1 MQINEICDIII
12 DKSKPIIATAI
23 HDGHELCDYLKS
35 NTKLSD
41 LERLREEDPFTGIL
55 AKVSDTYIIAKNSRF
70 EVDLNRP
77 REKAIYK
84 KPSDAWGLDMW
95 KNSLTKKHI
104 EQTLTNQYDLFYDNL
119 KEILD
124 DYLKTHKKI
133 IVLDIHSYNHR
144 RGGEK
149 APFDSNLENPEI
161 IVGTGTL
168 KNRKPWANTIDSVIE
183 SLSSNEV
190 MGRYLDVREN
200 VKFKGGEMGRW
211 IHKNYPNSVLC
222 LSIEFKKIFMN
233 EWSGKEEKVYIGQIK
248 DLISKT
254 ISDLELFSFVS
265 EPHTAHYIRKSKS
278 P

>member
-1 MQINEICDIII
+1 MQIKDICHIKKDIT
-12 DKSKPIIATAI
+12 SPIIATAI

-55 AKVSDTYIIAKNSRF
+55 AKVCDTYLIAKNSRF

-77 REKAIYK
+77 SEQAIYE

-95 KNSLTKKHI
+95 KESLTTDHIKK
-104 EQTLTNQYDLFYDNL
+104 TLNQYDIFYENL
-119 KEILD
+119 KNILGEH
-124 DYLKTHKKI
+124 LKTHKKL

-149 APFDSNLENPEI
+149 APFDSNIENPEI
-161 IVGTGTL
+161 IIGTGSL
-168 KNRKPWANTIDSVIE
+168 KDRKPWVNTIKYVIE
-183 SLSSNEV
+183 SFSSNEV

-200 VKFKGGEMGRW
+200 IKFKGGEMGKW
-211 IHKNYPNSVLC
+211 IHRNYPDTVLC

-233 EWSGKEEKVYIGQIK
+233 EWSGKEDKTFIK
-248 DLISKT
+248 QLENLLSKT
-254 ISDLELFSFVS
+254 ITNLSS
-265 EPHTAHYIRKSKS
+265 
-278 P
+278 